1 MLELCLT
8 PTMMSKIRMAE
19 RKNDGKKTESR
30 GHENDDL
37 ADRIREAC
45 CGLVYISETD
55 APIEFFEGGVV
66 KKLTKKTVSEQ
77 AGHPSNSRAEE
88 SDFDKFFARLTRAE
102 DWHPSER
109 KADAKRFA
117 KLKKILEEEL
127 TDLSVF
133 KIGKIQLDIYAVGLD
148 KDGRLIGIKT
158 KAVET

>member
-1 MLELCLT
+1 
-8 PTMMSKIRMAE
+8 MSKTRMAE
-19 RKNDGKKTESR
+19 RKNDRKMTGPR

-45 CGLVYISETD
+45 RGMVYISETD
-55 APIEFFEGGVV
+55 APIEFFEGGAV
-66 KKLTKKTVSEQ
+66 KKMTEKTVREQ
-77 AGHPSNSRAEE
+77 AGHPSNSRVEE
-88 SDFDKFFARLTRAE
+88 SDFDRFFTRLTRVE

-148 KDGRLIGIKT
+148 KDGRVTGIKT